1 MLVDIRHIFSDSIV
15 KLAQC
20 VERKHCILK
29 GKAGEE
35 NSRKLKGEVDIPHS
49 LMLLL
54 AFFLKNN
61 DAFRFNWLP
70 SMSL

>member
-1 MLVDIRHIFSDSIV
+1 V
-15 KLAQC
+15 KLVQC
-20 VERKHCILK
+20 VKRKYCILK

-54 AFFLKNN
+54 VFFLKNS
-61 DAFRFNWLP
+61 DDFRINWL
-70 SMSL
+70 SSVAS